1 MQHSWGASLKEAWES
16 VTIAMFNYM
25 VEVDNVETTS
35 ERSIEIE
42 GHDLDSLLYNYL
54 DEWLFV
60 FSTEYFVCKEVKITE
75 FDREAFKIKCV
86 GKGERLDKKKHQ
98 TGTEIK
104 AITYS
109 CMKIVEEQNKSDIW
123 VIVDI

>member
-1 MQHSWGASLKEAWES
+1 MLAGGSTLKEAFEE
-16 VTIAMFNYM
+16 VTLAMFNYM
-25 VEVDNVETTS
+25 VELDNVEIKDTH
-35 ERSIEIE
+35 EIDVE
-42 GHDLDSLLYNYL
+42 GHDLDSLLYNFM

-60 FSTEYFVCKEVKITE
+60 FSTEWFICTEINITE
-75 FDREAFKIKCV
+75 FDKEKFKIKAT
-86 GKGERLDKKKHQ
+86 GKGEKLDKKKHT

-109 CMKIVEEQNKSDIW
+109 AMQILEGANKSDVY